1 MLPPPKPLDTT
12 GDGFYSWTVRN
23 KVLDLYA
30 TATKLREH
38 AKEVQAATFFMEI
51 GVEARRWFYTFK
63 FGNDADKHD
72 IQIYTQKFEDHFK
85 PTTNLTFNEFRFGSR
100 NQQQVEQ
107 VEETEQFEVNVVS
120 SLPVADEQLRSIQEE
135 TGNDSLMSQLLCYSS
150 TVPDALRPFWAYR
163 DELHVDNGL
172 LLRSNKLVISPAK
185 RPEVLH
191 LLHAAHGREEKMKI
205 RKLYRTTA
213 QSVIQ
218 ACMEVFATHGIP
230 AKICSDN
237 DPPFTTSKY
246 RSFTSHFHVNHVTSS
261 PHYPRGNGMAECAV
275 QEAKKMLKK
284 FSLGKFEFC
293 SALLEW
299 RNLSRDDLLQS
310 PAERLMGRRTRTRLP
325 VLDCHLEPKTIPT
338 ETVRSRLADIRNRQQ
353 KCYNKSTRHIP
364 DPDRGSTVSV
374 YGAVQIT
381 WAPAVVVGTGDTP
394 RSYIMHAGSGH
405 VRRTR
410 ERLRT
415 TIVEIQDPPSETE
428 PPGDTSIQPVMPED
442 GLRRSTR
449 QRREPQRFPLPE
461 CRT

>member
-1 MLPPPKPLDTT
+1 MASSVLPPPKPLDTT
-12 GDGFYSWTVRN
+12 GDAFYSWTVWN
-23 KVLDLYA
+23 KEFDLYA
-30 TATKLREH
+30 TATKLREQ
-38 AKEVQAATFFMEI
+38 AKEVQAARFLVAI
-51 GVEARRWFYTFK
+51 GEEARRLFYTFT
-63 FGNDADKHD
+63 FGNDADKQD
-72 IQIYTQKFEDHFK
+72 IQIVTQKFEDHFK

-100 NQQQVEQ
+100 NQQE
-107 VEETEQFEVNVVS
+107 
-120 SLPVADEQLRSIQEE
+120 
-135 TGNDSLMSQLLCYSS
+135 
-150 TVPDALRPFWAYR
+150 VPDALRPFWAYR

-213 QSVIQ
+213 QAVIQ

-261 PHYPRGNGMAECAV
+261 PHYPRGNGMAEWAV

-364 DPDRGSTVSV
+364 DPDTGSTVSV

-405 VRRTR
+405 LRRSR